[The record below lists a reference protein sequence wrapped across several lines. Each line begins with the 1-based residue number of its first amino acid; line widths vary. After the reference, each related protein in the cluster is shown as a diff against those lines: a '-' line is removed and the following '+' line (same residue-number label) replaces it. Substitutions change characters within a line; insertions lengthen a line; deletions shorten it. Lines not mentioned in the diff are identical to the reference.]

1 MKDKIYLGNLCFW
14 IIMEIEIVLTL
25 LANTVSREFSGET
38 MLDHVLLFL
47 LVRLVVGRWRKRN
60 KISDSLYCKVQIVL
74 Y

>member
-60 KISDSLYCKVQIVL
+60 KISDSLWKV
-74 Y
+74 YH